1 VTGIGAIVSLD
12 GGMGHTCAVQEGGTV
27 WCWGYNNLFQLG
39 DGTSTNRSTPVQ
51 VAGLVGAASVSAG
64 SQHTCTVK
72 QDGTIWCWGYNLK
85 GQLGDGTTSLCVTLP
100 VKVEGV
106 TDALTVS
113 AAWDHTCATTASG
126 TAWCWGGN
134 YNGQL
139 GDGTSANRLMA
150 VPVAG
155 LSNVV
160 AIAAAD
166 DHTCALTDDGEIW
179 CWGWGGVGQLGN
191 GVVTV
196 FPAPVPVVGWP

>member
-1 VTGIGAIVSLD
+1 
-12 GGMGHTCAVQEGGTV
+12 
-27 WCWGYNNLFQLG
+27 
-39 DGTSTNRSTPVQ
+39 
-51 VAGLVGAASVSAG
+51 
-64 SQHTCTVK
+64 
-72 QDGTIWCWGYNLK
+72 
-85 GQLGDGTTSLCVTLP
+85 
-100 VKVEGV
+100 
-106 TDALTVS
+106 
-113 AAWDHTCATTASG
+113 
-126 TAWCWGGN
+126 
-134 YNGQL
+134 
-139 GDGTSANRLMA
+139 MA